1 MFFSYTLLGDYVKKV
16 LIIYGGK
23 SYEHDISI
31 KSYKNIIDNIDRSKY
46 LVDSIYITKDN
57 IWLNNNKEIKNIIE
71 FIKKFDVVLPIIHGF
86 GGEDGKLQGMLDL
99 FNIKYVGC
107 KCGSSYICMD
117 KIRTK
122 EILSNY
128 DIPQLPYERY
138 NGKISIDYPVIV
150 KPSNGGSSI
159 GINVVKK
166 ENNIY
171 SAITDAYNY
180 DDKIIIEKFI
190 ENPLEIECACLKD
203 GNDLI
208 IEIGSVEQSNTFYD
222 YKTKYENDEI
232 VTNLNPDISND
243 IKDKLRKYCIKIFD
257 ILDLENLARID
268 FLIKNNNIYLNEI
281 NTIPGFTDISM
292 FPKLINKTGISYR
305 DIITKLIENTI

>member
-1 MFFSYTLLGDYVKKV
+1 MKKV

-257 ILDLENLARID
+257 ILDLDNLARID

-292 FPKLINKTGISYR
+292 FPMLINKTGISYR